1 MGRVVE
7 GELFHLYCIVEQGN
21 RLTGPCKV
29 GVATRMGTR
38 LSSLQGGN
46 WRQLEIAWVST
57 IKDRD
62 HALEVEA
69 RILTRLRPNI
79 YGHPGPRRKL
89 KSEWVDAAPGEAYE
103 AGRDL
108 LELFLEEEAA

>member
-1 MGRVVE
+1 MVRVVE
-7 GELFHLYCIVEQGN
+7 GEVFHVYCLVEEGC

-46 WRQLEIAWVST
+46 WRQLEIAWLSSM
-57 IKDRD
+57 KDRD
-62 HALEVEA
+62 NALDVEA
-69 RILTRLRPNI
+69 RILARLRPSI
-79 YGHPGPRRKL
+79 YGHPGRRRRL
-89 KSEWVDAAPGEAYE
+89 KSEWVDATPAEAYE

-108 LELFLEEEAA
+108 LALFLEEEVA